1 MTHLQ
6 GLCELK
12 RYLCYIC
19 SFSLQV
25 ILGRLQWSGT
35 GGVVV
40 MTSNTIVHPDYN
52 PWTLANDVALLLIPS
67 VTMGGEY
74 PSPVSLMLLCVYCG
88 HM

>member
-1 MTHLQ
+1 
-6 GLCELK
+6 
-12 RYLCYIC
+12 
-19 SFSLQV
+19 
-25 ILGRLQWSGT
+25 
-35 GGVVV
+35 